1 MDVREAITLIGSAA
15 MCKESGVAK
24 VTVDVAK
31 KNNRFQ
37 ETSAGQKMWNV
48 CKAHALDVDGV
59 NGNGED
65 GQAELPIADPL
76 LVRIKKEE
84 LRQKAADA
92 DKRERLNEEANG
104 TLVPAEDVAAR
115 HGLAGTHLR
124 STIDSVRRDL
134 DTTLCD
140 GCREVVLGQYDAG
153 FRAGIEA
160 VRAALEGE

>member
-1 MDVREAITLIGSAA
+1 MDVREAITLIGSVT
-15 MCKESGVAK
+15 MVQESGVAM
-24 VTVDVAK
+24 VTVNVAK
-31 KNNRFQ
+31 KNNKFQ
-37 ETSAGQKMWNV
+37 ATSAGHKMMEV

-59 NGNGED
+59 NGNGLD
-65 GQAELPIADPL
+65 VQDELPNLDPL

-84 LRQKAADA
+84 LRQKSADA
-92 DKRERLNEEANG
+92 DKRERLNAEADG
-104 TLVPAEDVAAR
+104 ELVPVGQVAAR
-115 HGLAGTHLR
+115 HGLAGSHLR
-124 STIDSVRRDL
+124 TTIDSVRRDL

>member
-37 ETSAGQKMWNV
+37 ETSAGQKMRNV

-92 DKRERLNEEANG
+92 DKRERLNAEADG
-104 TLVPAEDVAAR
+104 RLVPAGDVAAR

-124 STIDSVRRDL
+124 TTIDSVRRDL
-134 DTTLCD
+134 DTTLCE
-140 GCREVVLGQYDAG
+140 GCRDVIVAEYDGTMRTTIDAVLK
-153 FRAGIEA
+153 
-160 VRAALEGE
+160 ALEG

>member
-37 ETSAGQKMWNV
+37 ETSAGQKMRNV

-104 TLVPAEDVAAR
+104 LRWFPRGMWR
-115 HGLAGTHLR
+115 HGMGWLERTSELHHRFGAQGPGH
-124 STIDSVRRDL
+124 DVVRWVPG
-134 DTTLCD
+134 
-140 GCREVVLGQYDAG
+140 GCSGSIRRRVSGWNRG
-153 FRAGIEA
+153 G
-160 VRAALEGE
+160 